1 MNDEIN
7 KFPRTPHTEGSKL
20 QPGDDGS
27 DQASLTEIARAHPG
41 ARFYAYEKIDGAN
54 SATSFND
61 HLDMRLQSR
70 GHYLTGGAREA
81 QFNLLKEWAR
91 VHEEMLM
98 ERLENRYTLYHE
110 WMFARH
116 TMFYDRLPHYAVVID
131 VLDRNSGKFL
141 GHEARKDLIRDLP
154 LVEAPLLADDW
165 PATRKELLSLV
176 GRSAYRSENWRDSLV
191 EASNQA
197 GVDPDKALSECG
209 IDPDLMEGIYIKVEK
224 DDEIVAR
231 YKWVRP
237 GFVQTLNEGGVHWS
251 QRPMIRNGL
260 ADGVDIFAQPV
271 VPHPTI

>member
-1 MNDEIN
+1 MHEEIN

-27 DQASLTEIARAHPG
+27 DQASLSEIRKAHPG
-41 ARFYAYEKIDGAN
+41 CRFYVYEKIDGAN

-61 HLDMRLQSR
+61 DLVMRLQSR
-70 GHYLTGGAREA
+70 GHYLTGGARES

-91 VHEEMLM
+91 SHEGRLM

-131 VLDRNSGKFL
+131 VLDRETGAFL
-141 GHEARKDLIRDLP
+141 GHEARRDLLSGLP
-154 LVEAPLLADDW
+154 LVEGPLLADDW
-165 PATRKELLSLV
+165 PENRKALLSLV
-176 GRSAYRSENWRDSLV
+176 QGSSYRSENWRENLNL
-191 EASNQA
+191 AATQA
-197 GVDPDKALSECG
+197 GIDPQKALEDCG
-209 IDPDLMEGIYIKVEK
+209 RDPDLMEGLYIKIEK
-224 DDEIVAR
+224 DDRIVAR

-251 QRPMIRNGL
+251 QRPMIRNML
-260 ADGVDIFAQPV
+260 SDGVDIFASPED
-271 VPHPTI
+271 PAP